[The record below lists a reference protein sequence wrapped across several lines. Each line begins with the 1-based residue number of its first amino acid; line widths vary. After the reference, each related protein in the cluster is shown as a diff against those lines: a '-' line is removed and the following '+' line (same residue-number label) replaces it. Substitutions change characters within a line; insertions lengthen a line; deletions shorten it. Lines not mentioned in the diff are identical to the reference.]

1 MLVLHGG
8 LMKKSRFSDEQIVA
22 VLHEW
27 DVGAKVADLVR
38 RHGVTE
44 QTLYRWKKKYGGLQ
58 GTEAKRLKA
67 LEEENRQLKRLV
79 ADQAL
84 NLQVVKD
91 LLGKV
96 SMTPMARSAG
106 SR

>member
-1 MLVLHGG
+1 
-8 LMKKSRFSDEQIVA
+8 MKKSRFSEEQIVA
-22 VLHEW
+22 ILQEW
-27 DVGAKVADLVR
+27 DAGGEVADLVR

-58 GTEAKRLKA
+58 VSDAKRLKA
-67 LEEENRQLKRLV
+67 LEEENRQLKRFV

-91 LLGKV
+91 LLGKKW
-96 SMTPMARSAG
+96 
-106 SR
+106 